1 VHLAAVRIL
10 CIASV
15 AAMPCSAVLQE
26 EAEALVATAWSESK
40 ILWRS
45 IGFEKTSRARV
56 SSVVRSSTTDQ
67 RSAASGHGEGRRA
80 KGPVWAGL
88 GRSGAGLDPAGRR
101 PQTNPRPAQ
110 DRPKTS
116 PDRPRPAQTSPQH
129 PKTGPDRP
137 RPAQTSPHH
146 PRNPKP
152 PRNPRPAQT
161 PVTYGVIKKPY
172 KPEKPGYGE
181 GFFTEAL

>member
-1 VHLAAVRIL
+1 MHLAAVRIL

-40 ILWRS
+40 IFWRS

-116 PDRPRPAQTSPQH
+116 PDRPRPAQTSP
-129 PKTGPDRP
+129 
-137 RPAQTSPHH
+137 HH